1 MVAVRKYGKEFLN
14 YVSKADKAL
23 FTTDSPLISY
33 WLLERHPSPRVMR
46 QFCLRQTVPPRYV
59 KPIVRKENKGRFII
73 NWSLVHEEEVKSW
86 EARANNVLKR
96 KGKSKGGEED
106 EEAYMR

>member
-1 MVAVRKYGKEFLN
+1 
-14 YVSKADKAL
+14 
-23 FTTDSPLISY
+23 
-33 WLLERHPSPRVMR
+33 MR
-46 QFCLRQTVPPRYV
+46 QTMPPRYV

-73 NWSLVHEEEVKSW
+73 NWSLVHEEKVKSW

-96 KGKSKGGEED
+96 KGKSKGEEKD